1 MDDSAVVDD
10 MFGFLEN
17 QNDNMSESQAPSAFR
32 YKIDLYPGMFCFC
45 LSSSNFRY
53 NVYPKMIANKFCIFS
68 CLAVLLRSE
77 NPHFFISIFV

>member
-32 YKIDLYPGMFCFC
+32 YKIDYIRERSAFA
-45 LSSSNFRY
+45 SN
-53 NVYPKMIANKFCIFS
+53 
-68 CLAVLLRSE
+68 LQ
-77 NPHFFISIFV
+77 IFVTMFIQKLVITFQ

>member
-32 YKIDLYPGMFCFC
+32 YKIDYILECFCFC

-53 NVYPKMIANKFCIFS
+53 NVYPK
-68 CLAVLLRSE
+68 
-77 NPHFFISIFV
+77 ISDHLPIDRLCKQIL